1 MTFIELIVILIAV
14 QLILTQTENNMI
26 NRNETQEMKD
36 LIKIQNEFYPN
47 QDIMTIT
54 GFMNHEQFKTH
65 VNRYKVSA
73 YNKLVK

>member
-1 MTFIELIVILIAV
+1 
-14 QLILTQTENNMI
+14 MI